1 MDADSGSLFNLRIKR
16 ETMNYKEKIRKMTD
30 SELES
35 ELERVIERRA
45 QGYQR
50 LGRGDL
56 MIEASIKLCDEAIQS
71 IEEEK
76 SNRIINS
83 RKA

>member
-1 MDADSGSLFNLRIKR
+1 MS
-16 ETMNYKEKIRKMTD
+16 YKEKIRKMTD
-30 SELES
+30 SDLDS

-56 MIEASIKLCDEAIQS
+56 MIEASIKLCDDAIKM
-71 IEEEK
+71 IKEEK
-76 SNRIINS
+76 LNRTINS

>member
-1 MDADSGSLFNLRIKR
+1 MS
-16 ETMNYKEKIRKMTD
+16 YKEKIRKMTD

-35 ELERVIERRA
+35 ELEIVIERRA
-45 QGYQR
+45 QGYQM

-56 MIEASIKLCDEAIQS
+56 MIEASIKLCDDAIKM
-71 IEEEK
+71 IKEEK
-76 SNRIINS
+76 LNRTINS